1 MFLTYRELEHP
12 NIVKCFGTFTD
23 LPTGKKFIVM
33 EFMKDGSLLELIKT
47 HPSLGQDDILAIL
60 RQIAAALYYM
70 EQKKVLHR
78 DIGTILIS

>member
-1 MFLTYRELEHP
+1 
-12 NIVKCFGTFTD
+12 
-23 LPTGKKFIVM
+23 M

-47 HPSLGQDDILAIL
+47 HPSIGQDDIIAIL

-78 DIGTILIS
+78 DIGNFR